1 MFPEL
6 ESQPG
11 ELMDQFRCGGT
22 GQIKQQFRII
32 KWE

>member
-11 ELMDQFRCGGT
+11 ELMDQFHCGET
-22 GQIKQQFRII
+22 GQIKQQFIS
-32 KWE
+32 